1 MKTKIS
7 LLLFVL
13 ACSMHSALW
22 AQSKESKQIR
32 TQLEVYFQSTQNK
45 NWEGV
50 MDQVYPKIFD
60 NTPREQ
66 IIAMFNDMEN
76 RGMKMDFNRFE
87 IVSISE
93 VKKSDTEKFALV
105 FYLSEFSIEFLGE
118 EYHTA
123 EVMSMMEES
132 FYNNYG
138 RENVEYNPA
147 EYLFKIKAN
156 KKIFAVANKK
166 TNDWKF
172 IEYTADNAS
181 KMDLF
186 IPAEIRLDLLSTEES
201 KK

>member
-13 ACSMHSALW
+13 VCSMHSALW
-22 AQSKESKQIR
+22 AQSKESKQIL

-93 VKKSDTEKFALV
+93 VKKSDIEKFALV